1 MIHKNQKCKKYLWT
15 RIILTNE
22 ALSGCKT
29 VIYFLVHL
37 IADSELECLEARKE
51 NTYFKNFSKF
61 TPVWDTSIMYNIDE
75 NYQKWTELP
84 SIILTLIKSIFH

>member
-51 NTYFKNFSKF
+51 NISKISANSPQF
-61 TPVWDTSIMYNIDE
+61 GIRVPIMYNIDE
-75 NYQKWTELP
+75 NYQKWIELP